1 MKERKRC
8 AAVVKKEAGWEH
20 GRTYERS
27 VGGTEKDA
35 RSRVQEGERQE
46 GAKRAVKHTWL
57 GVEAAAEDVSD
68 ARKCSPHPNRGLGT
82 ARRETQPRACARGPA
97 RSLAD
102 PRGTR
107 LPPWHRKKMSGRCL
121 VEDDDDLAPRRGRN
135 SDSISE
141 KDSSRCR
148 DVGADKLQRHPKRAT
163 AYEAVLE
170 GAARSSTLS
179 PPHWRRAAR
188 SGPSLRESPS
198 P

>member
-1 MKERKRC
+1 MLERTQRRHDNTWWSLRPHASRWHANKRHSPC
-8 AAVVKKEAGWEH
+8 
-20 GRTYERS
+20 
-27 VGGTEKDA
+27 
-35 RSRVQEGERQE
+35 SRIMIRPLALGSPTPSR
-46 GAKRAVKHTWL
+46 TWL
-57 GVEAAAEDVSD
+57 GYKQST
-68 ARKCSPHPNRGLGT
+68 CRGLGT
-82 ARRETQPRACARGPA
+82 APPLLSPACARGPA

-107 LPPWHRKKMSGRCL
+107 LPPWHRKKMSGRCI

-148 DVGADKLQRHPKRAT
+148 DVGADDLQHHPQCVAARD
-163 AYEAVLE
+163 AVLE
-170 GAARSSTLS
+170 GAAPSRTLS

-188 SGPSLRESPS
+188 PGLSCGREPI